1 MGTRSVFS
9 VILLSLISF
18 ASHADTDVL
27 RNDVQLVFKGANPA
41 TGELIFEGS
50 SIGDY
55 GAGSVRV
62 FGFLFGAGDNQL
74 FVTSQWSFAEPS
86 GAFMTGATSGRV
98 ELASLS
104 FFERGTILT
113 CFEGLSDLC
122 GCAFQL
128 EGSLTDLAFI
138 PDVTSISGRAGISVP
153 EGGDCLANPDADDED
168 DDEDDEDDDD

>member
-1 MGTRSVFS
+1 MGTRSVFV

-27 RNDVQLVFKGANPA
+27 RNDVQLVFKGADPV
-41 TGELIFEGS
+41 TGELIFEGT
-50 SIGDY
+50 SIGEY
-55 GAGSVRV
+55 GAGNVRV
-62 FGFLFGAGDNQL
+62 FGFLFGTDGSQL

-98 ELASLS
+98 ELASLG

-128 EGSLTDLAFI
+128 EGTLTDLAFI
-138 PDVTSISGRAGISVP
+138 PDVTSISGRSGISVP
-153 EGGDCLANPDADDED
+153 EDGDCLARADDED
-168 DDEDDEDDDD
+168 DDDDEEDDD